1 MSIFACR
8 RRGCGVRV
16 ACRRQ
21 LLFSVAL
28 VIVLLACSGP
38 AAGPAGGRRPLP
50 AVVPPAE
57 PHDVADKPELMV
69 TDSPH
74 ATVGG
79 VRYIAPAG
87 WTLVVRGALI
97 VLTAPEGDSHLAII
111 ESTAAEPD
119 AAVAEAWAPY
129 RRTPPPP
136 LKLATDLPGR
146 EGLERLRRYSYEL
159 SPNEKRG
166 LVVTARRSA
175 NAWVVS
181 IQDASSA
188 TLGERR
194 AQFSLIGE
202 SLRSASYEDE
212 SFAGKRANL
221 LDAARLRKLDDLVDL
236 GLDVL
241 GVPGAAVAIVQGD
254 RVVHARGYG
263 VRQLGRRALV
273 DASTLFPIA
282 SNTKGLTTLL
292 LAQLVDEGKLRWDE
306 LVTEAYPG
314 LQAR

>member
-16 ACRRQ
+16 AWHRQ
-21 LLFSVAL
+21 PLSAVAF
-28 VIVLLACSGP
+28 VVVLLACSGRAAP
-38 AAGPAGGRRPLP
+38 SATGAAGVRHPLP

-69 TDSPH
+69 TDSPR

-87 WTLVVRGALI
+87 WTSVVRGALI
-97 VLTAPEGDSHLAII
+97 VLTAQESDSHVAII
-111 ESTAAEPD
+111 ESTTAEPD
-119 AAVAEAWAPY
+119 AAVAEAWALY

-136 LKLATDLPGR
+136 LKLVTDLPGR
-146 EGLERLRRYSYEL
+146 EGWARLRRYSYEL

-188 TLGERR
+188 TLG
-194 AQFSLIGE
+194 
-202 SLRSASYEDE
+202 
-212 SFAGKRANL
+212 KRAL
-221 LDAARLRKLDDLVDL
+221 SSA
-236 GLDVL
+236 
-241 GVPGAAVAIVQGD
+241 
-254 RVVHARGYG
+254 
-263 VRQLGRRALV
+263 
-273 DASTLFPIA
+273 
-282 SNTKGLTTLL
+282 
-292 LAQLVDEGKLRWDE
+292 
-306 LVTEAYPG
+306 
-314 LQAR
+314 